1 MNSFSGPEKRKHQR
15 IEASYSVSYKIKGA
29 TEEYNL
35 SRSGNISQGGMVL
48 MSYTSFPQ
56 GTILALIIRGPF
68 SMKPVQVSG
77 EVLESLEVVKQSVYK
92 IRIKFLQLDEK
103 QLTGLDQFIKRINKT
118 PG

>member
-1 MNSFSGPEKRKHQR
+1 MNSYSGPEKRKHQR
-15 IEASYSVSYKIKGA
+15 IEVSYSVSYKVKGA
-29 TEEYNL
+29 TDEYNL

-48 MSYTSFPQ
+48 MSYIPFPQ

-68 SMKPVQVSG
+68 SLQPVQVSG
-77 EVLESLEVVKQSVYK
+77 EVLDSLEVVKNSVYK
-92 IRIKFLQLDEK
+92 TRVKFLQLDEE